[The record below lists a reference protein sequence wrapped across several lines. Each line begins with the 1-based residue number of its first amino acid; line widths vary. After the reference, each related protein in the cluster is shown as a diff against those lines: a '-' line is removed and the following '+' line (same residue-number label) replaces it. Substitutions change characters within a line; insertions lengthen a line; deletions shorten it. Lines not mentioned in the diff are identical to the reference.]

1 MAASESEVETTIPG
15 YGDHAMRN
23 LHGHILSQFRASAE
37 TPLHHDDGGT
47 GNGGPLMR
55 EVPRD
60 GGAFGPQC
68 DVGCD
73 NEDHFIKGRHITC
86 DRVANAI
93 AIKAWIA
100 RAAWALEIEQHYV
113 LALEWYEDH
122 AELNEQG
129 EVRLSR

>member
-1 MAASESEVETTIPG
+1 MAASESEIKTAIPG

-23 LHGHILSQFRASAE
+23 LHGHILSQLRSQAE
-37 TPLHHDDGGT
+37 TPLHHDDGGA
-47 GNGGPLMR
+47 G
-55 EVPRD
+55 D
-60 GGAFGPQC
+60 GGSALPSLPHANRAFGPQC

-129 EVRLSR
+129 KFHQ

>member
-1 MAASESEVETTIPG
+1 MVREIADTLVRNVRDDRTAAR
-15 YGDHAMRN
+15 YG
-23 LHGHILSQFRASAE
+23 SQPEALRHQDAGPVFRGS
-37 TPLHHDDGGT
+37 DV
-47 GNGGPLMR
+47 
-55 EVPRD
+55 VPSSPHTNR
-60 GGAFGPQC
+60 AFGPQC